1 MRQNSEE
8 KLIMYFE
15 RNSFSIH
22 TFSVSKTLDANDAI
36 ESEMRKRFVLIDL
49 YLSVYLNRMEV
60 NRKDLVHD
68 VRNHLLPYFH

>member
-15 RNSFSIH
+15 RSSFFIH

-36 ESEMRKRFVLIDL
+36 ESEMRKRFILIDL
-49 YLSVYLNRMEV
+49 YLSVYLDRMEM

-68 VRNHLLPYFH
+68 DRTHLRQYFH